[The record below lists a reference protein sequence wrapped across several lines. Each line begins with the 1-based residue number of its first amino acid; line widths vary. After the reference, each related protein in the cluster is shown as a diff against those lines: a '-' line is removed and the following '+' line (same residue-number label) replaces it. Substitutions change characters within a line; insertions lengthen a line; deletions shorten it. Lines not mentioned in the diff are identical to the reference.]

1 LPQNEAQRRAFCVN
15 VMDNYM
21 DIEKIHEKGRS
32 VHGRGHI
39 ARSYIFANVMCNM
52 LEEAGIKVDKNAVL
66 LSISGHDMGRSGRGN
81 DQWEKNSANMTVGA
95 MQQHY
100 GQGAMGQEY
109 EQHISGCII
118 HDSPQN
124 NTLEA
129 MIMRAADSLDI
140 GRTKDFDPE
149 QFPFLKGKPGEAP
162 GEEAQK
168 IRGQLA
174 KEADLLQRMT
184 NPLCANRQALFK
196 LMNDAGSA
204 PTTEIMN
211 FFQEQSS
218 NLQQQIADE
227 FAKDFDVS
235 SEDYMT
241 RFEDTVRQNPKMFPL
256 LSRYY
261 H

>member
-1 LPQNEAQRRAFCVN
+1 
-15 VMDNYM
+15 
-21 DIEKIHEKGRS
+21 
-32 VHGRGHI
+32 
-39 ARSYIFANVMCNM
+39 
-52 LEEAGIKVDKNAVL
+52 
-66 LSISGHDMGRSGRGN
+66 
-81 DQWEKNSANMTVGA
+81 
-95 MQQHY
+95 
-100 GQGAMGQEY
+100 
-109 EQHISGCII
+109 
-118 HDSPQN
+118 
-124 NTLEA
+124 
-129 MIMRAADSLDI
+129 MRAADSLDI